1 MDAAL
6 VVLVVDDDPV
16 NIEIIYEA
24 LATEEL
30 DIVVA
35 NGGEAALKLARADPP
50 DLILLDIVMPG
61 LSGFEVCKELKE
73 HPHTRD
79 TPVIFMT
86 AHEDVERRMQAFSL
100 GAVDVVQKPFYTPE
114 LMARVRTQL
123 SIRSM
128 TNTLR
133 QQNAQLEREI
143 RERVEV
149 ERERERLTETLMR
162 RTEELHA
169 AHSQLEREFRERERA
184 EAARNELQ
192 QHIIAA
198 QQKRIV
204 ELSTPLIPI
213 TDRIIVMPLI
223 GTMDAE
229 RMGRVMETALHGATA
244 RGAEFVILDVTGMQA
259 IEPNVV
265 ALLVQIA
272 GALRLVGASA
282 IMTGVA
288 PDVARTLVTF
298 DLSLS
303 SLTIRATLK
312 DGITHAMKARRAA
325 S

>member
-1 MDAAL
+1 
-6 VVLVVDDDPV
+6 
-16 NIEIIYEA
+16 
-24 LATEEL
+24 
-30 DIVVA
+30 
-35 NGGEAALKLARADPP
+35 
-50 DLILLDIVMPG
+50 
-61 LSGFEVCKELKE
+61 
-73 HPHTRD
+73 
-79 TPVIFMT
+79 
-86 AHEDVERRMQAFSL
+86 
-100 GAVDVVQKPFYTPE
+100 
-114 LMARVRTQL
+114 MARVRTQL

-162 RTEELHA
+162 RTEELHV